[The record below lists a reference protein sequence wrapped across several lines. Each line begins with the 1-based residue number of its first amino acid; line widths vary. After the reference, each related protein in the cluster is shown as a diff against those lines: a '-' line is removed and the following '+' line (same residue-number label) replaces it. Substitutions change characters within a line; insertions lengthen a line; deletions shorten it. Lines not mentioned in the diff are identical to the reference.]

1 MCCHQSNFR
10 KYKRADFKFRVKI
23 EMKDN
28 TRLIV
33 IVAPSGT
40 GKSSLIKKL
49 REEFKDL
56 EWSVSITTRRKRTN
70 EVEGIDYFFTDQDS
84 FNQGINQNR
93 FVEWAKV
100 HGNFYGT
107 PREFVEK
114 GINQGKV
121 LLFDLD
127 IQGTDAMMKD
137 YAEYTK
143 AIFIAPPSLKAL
155 EDRLINRGTED
166 EETIKHRTQNAIKEL
181 QRKNDYEYLV
191 INDDFEQAYK
201 DLASIISDIISS
213 RKLK

>member
-1 MCCHQSNFR
+1 
-10 KYKRADFKFRVKI
+10 
-23 EMKDN
+23 MKDN

-56 EWSVSITTRRKRTN
+56 EWSVSMTTRRKRIN
-70 EVEGIDYFFTDQDS
+70 EVDGVDYFFTDQDM
-84 FNQGINQNR
+84 FNEGINHNR

-100 HGNFYGT
+100 HGNYYGT
-107 PREFVEK
+107 PREFVET
-114 GINQGKV
+114 GIMQGKV

-127 IQGTDAMMKD
+127 IQGTDAMVRD
-137 YAEYTK
+137 YNEYTK

-155 EDRLINRGTED
+155 EERLIHRGTED
-166 EETIKHRTQNAIKEL
+166 EATIKRRTQNAIVEL

-191 INDDFEQAYK
+191 INDDFEKAYK
-201 DLASIISDIISS
+201 DLSSIIRDIISS
-213 RKLK
+213 RNRK